1 MLDETLAKL
10 ETNIRASD
18 AIQADKKAEL
28 LRLLATLK
36 SEIATLEHT
45 HAEHAESVIGLAEKS
60 MHEAIR
66 QPKDPQLAASALQEL
81 AVSVAELEVS
91 APFPECPRA
100 RARQRRISVTFPRHC
115 HRNRW
120 KASAWMNPSKKQT
133 ITSPGARSPGKERSN
148 HYEPSDSIPL
158 NVWPPPGAIKSGFLA
173 LVITAVVFFT
183 RWGDSS
189 TIPAAG
195 LIAITAMLRRSRDHG
210 SRPSNPSTQPLRLR
224 PWSASP
230 GVA

>member
-36 SEIATLEHT
+36 SEIAILEHT

-66 QPKDPQLAASALQEL
+66 QPKDPHLTASALQEL

-91 APFPECPRA
+91 NPQLVNVVNA
-100 RARQRRISVTFPRHC
+100 ISV
-115 HRNRW
+115 
-120 KASAWMNPSKKQT
+120 
-133 ITSPGARSPGKERSN
+133 
-148 HYEPSDSIPL
+148 L
-158 NVWPPPGAIKSGFLA
+158 LA
-173 LVITAVVFFT
+173 NI
-183 RWGDSS
+183 G
-189 TIPAAG
+189 I
-195 LIAITAMLRRSRDHG
+195 
-210 SRPSNPSTQPLRLR
+210 
-224 PWSASP
+224 
-230 GVA
+230 